1 MLRDWQSRDL
11 VASVLRNPRITG
23 RVSCDAKWAA
33 SGFNGLHVCED
44 TIGSDLYD
52 HIDGRLCEIQVTVR
66 PRRDSLRL
74 DVGCGHRELRDP
86 AARRDPTN
94 DVFELVHKPQ
104 VAIRAS
110 GDGTGIVRTSHG
122 AMHGEEPTLSHAA
135 DHFGETFAEPQRA
148 IRTERDSGR
157 LAI

>member
-11 VASVLRNPRITG
+11 VASVLRNPKITG

-44 TIGSDLYD
+44 TTGSDPYD
-52 HIDGRLCEIQVTVR
+52 HIDGRLCEIQVPVR

-74 DVGCGHRELRDP
+74 GVGCGNRELRDH
-86 AARRDPTN
+86 AARSDPAN
-94 DVFELVHKPQ
+94 DVVELVHKPQ

-110 GDGTGIVRTSHG
+110 GDVNGTVRTSHG
-122 AMHGEEPTLSHAA
+122 TKQGEEPSLSHAA
-135 DHFGETFAEPQRA
+135 DHFGETFAELQRA
-148 IRTERDSGR
+148 IRTSRESGR
-157 LAI
+157 LA